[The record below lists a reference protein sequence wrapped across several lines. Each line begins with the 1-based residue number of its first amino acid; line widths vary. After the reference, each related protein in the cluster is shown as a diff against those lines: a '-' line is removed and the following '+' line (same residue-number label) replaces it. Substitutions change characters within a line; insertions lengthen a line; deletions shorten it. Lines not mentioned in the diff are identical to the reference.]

1 MLIACLSGATRGRPN
16 RSPDSGR
23 GYTPGIPP
31 CSRLYEAAS
40 RFWSAPQGAT
50 LLGTTAVVQ
59 VGFVVLTISRGTG
72 PTKQTF
78 WTGYWSAAGS

>member
-1 MLIACLSGATRGRPN
+1 MVFLLQTALGATGV
-16 RSPDSGR
+16 DL
-23 GYTPGIPP
+23 T
-31 CSRLYEAAS
+31 LTAAG
-40 RFWSAPQGAT
+40 SAPSGAT

-72 PTKQTF
+72 PSKHTY